1 MDGNRLN
8 RSPES
13 IKEREM
19 KQGTRIG
26 DQPASAEKNCRM
38 CYLEKEWICLQYDE
52 PIDKERRCGLFGFKE
67 IDRKPR

>member
-1 MDGNRLN
+1 
-8 RSPES
+8 
-13 IKEREM
+13 M

-26 DQPASAEKNCRM
+26 DQPANEEKNCKK